1 MSQLA
6 AILNLTLR
14 SQTGASR
21 TLLMTATILVGAHA
35 TVLAI
40 HPEATLLSNIFIL
53 CLLLL
58 ATALCLV
65 GAHTEC
71 NEARPLWLLLG
82 AAFLLAAVGQLAWTY
97 GAYAAHLR
105 TKPRA
110 FNGDFFFFIY
120 GIPILLAICSRDKD
134 AGLRTF
140 VWLDGTQALIAA
152 MLAYVLLFSVL
163 PSHARPRPIPAST
176 LNYFTDAENWILV
189 AAVSLRFFSNPTSAR
204 RRFYRTLSIYL
215 WVNAVVVLILGYLEL
230 ELGWRDGVQDAAWGL
245 PELALCAAF
254 AFQRGDLADG
264 GEPRSG
270 HRGFPSQSAPKP
282 SSQ

>member
-1 MSQLA
+1 MSPLA
-6 AILNLTLR
+6 AFLNLTLR

-40 HPEATLLSNIFIL
+40 HSEATLLSNIFIL

-82 AAFLLAAVGQLAWTY
+82 AGFLLATVGQLAWTY

-105 TKPRA
+105 TKQRA
-110 FNGDFFFFIY
+110 FDGDFFFFVY

-140 VWLDGTQALIAA
+140 VWLDGAQALIAA
-152 MLAYVLLFSVL
+152 MLAYLVLFSVL
-163 PSHARPRPIPAST
+163 PSHAPPRPIPAST
-176 LNYFTDAENWILV
+176 LNYVTDAENWILV
-189 AAVSLRFFSNPTSAR
+189 AAVSLRFFSNPSPAR

-215 WVNAVVVLILGYLEL
+215 WVNAVVVVILGYLEL

-254 AFQRGDLADG
+254 AFQNLRTLQPDSHQSFDG
-264 GEPRSG
+264 PAAHLR
-270 HRGFPSQSAPKP
+270 R
-282 SSQ
+282 

>member
-82 AAFLLAAVGQLAWTY
+82 AGFLLATVGQLAWTY
-97 GAYAAHLR
+97 DAYAAHLR
-105 TKPRA
+105 THPQA
-110 FNGDFFFFIY
+110 FNGDFFFFVY

-176 LNYFTDAENWILV
+176 LNYVTDAENWILV

>member
-82 AAFLLAAVGQLAWTY
+82 AGFLLATVGQLAWTY
-97 GAYAAHLR
+97 DAYAAHLR
-105 TKPRA
+105 THPQA
-110 FNGDFFFFIY
+110 FNGDFFFFVY

-140 VWLDGTQALIAA
+140 IWLDGAQALIAA
-152 MLAYVLLFSVL
+152 MLAYLLLFSVL

-230 ELGWRDGVQDAAWGL
+230 GLGWRDGVQDAAWGL

-254 AFQRGDLADG
+254 AVQRGDLADG

-270 HRGFPSQSAPKP
+270 RRGFSSPSVPKP

>member
-1 MSQLA
+1 MYQLA
-6 AILNLTLR
+6 TIHNLTVR
-14 SQTGASR
+14 SQSGASR
-21 TLLMTATILVGAHA
+21 TLLVTATILVGAHA
-35 TVLAI
+35 TLLAI
-40 HPEATLLSNIFIL
+40 HPEATLLSNLFIL

-65 GAHTEC
+65 GAHTERS
-71 NEARPLWLLLG
+71 EARPLWLLLG
-82 AAFLLAAVGQLAWTY
+82 AGFLLATVGQLAWTY
-97 GAYAAHLR
+97 SAYAAHLR
-105 TKPRA
+105 THPKA
-110 FNGDFFFFIY
+110 FNGDFFFFVY

-140 VWLDGTQALIAA
+140 AWLDGAQALIAA
-152 MLAYVLLFSVL
+152 MLAYLLLFSVL
-163 PSHARPRPIPAST
+163 PSHARSRPIPAST

-204 RRFYRTLSIYL
+204 RRFYRTLSVYL

-254 AFQRGDLADG
+254 AFQPWEPADD
-264 GEPRSG
+264 GEPCT
-270 HRGFPSQSAPKP
+270 PVASAR
-282 SSQ
+282 

>member
-1 MSQLA
+1 
-6 AILNLTLR
+6 
-14 SQTGASR
+14 
-21 TLLMTATILVGAHA
+21 MTATILVGAHA
-35 TVLAI
+35 TVIAI

-82 AAFLLAAVGQLAWTY
+82 AGFLLATVGQLAWTY
-97 GAYAAHLR
+97 DAYAAHLR
-105 TKPRA
+105 THPQA
-110 FNGDFFFFIY
+110 FNGDFFFFVY

>member
-6 AILNLTLR
+6 AILNLRLR

-21 TLLMTATILVGAHA
+21 TLLITATILVGAHT

-82 AAFLLAAVGQLAWTY
+82 AGFLLATVGQLAWTY
-97 GAYAAHLR
+97 DAYAAHLR
-105 TKPRA
+105 THPQA
-110 FNGDFFFFIY
+110 FNGDFFFFVY

-140 VWLDGTQALIAA
+140 IWLDGAQALIAA
-152 MLAYVLLFSVL
+152 MLAYLLLFSVL

-254 AFQRGDLADG
+254 AVQRGDLADG

-270 HRGFPSQSAPKP
+270 RRGFSSPSVPKP

>member
-82 AAFLLAAVGQLAWTY
+82 AGFLLATVGQLAWTY
-97 GAYAAHLR
+97 DAYAAHLR
-105 TKPRA
+105 THPQA
-110 FNGDFFFFIY
+110 FNGDFFFFVY

-254 AFQRGDLADG
+254 AFQRGDLSDG

>member
-82 AAFLLAAVGQLAWTY
+82 AGFLLATVGQLAWTY
-97 GAYAAHLR
+97 DAYAAHLR
-105 TKPRA
+105 THPQA
-110 FNGDFFFFIY
+110 FNGDFFFFVY

-163 PSHARPRPIPAST
+163 PSHARPRPIPATT

>member
-6 AILNLTLR
+6 TTLNF
-14 SQTGASR
+14 TGASR
-21 TLLMTATILVGAHA
+21 TLLVAATILVGAHA
-35 TVLAI
+35 TLLAL
-40 HPEATLLSNIFIL
+40 HPEATLLSNLFIL

-58 ATALCLV
+58 ATTLCLA

-71 NEARPLWLLLG
+71 DDTRPLWLLLG
-82 AAFLLAAVGQLAWTY
+82 AGFLLATVGQLAWTY
-97 GAYAAHLR
+97 SAYAAHLR
-105 TKPRA
+105 THPQA
-110 FNGDFFFFIY
+110 FNGDFFFFVY

-134 AGLRTF
+134 MGLRTF
-140 VWLDGTQALIAA
+140 IWLDGAQAVIAA
-152 MLAYVLLFSVL
+152 MLAYLLLFSVL
-163 PSHARPRPIPAST
+163 PSHARPRPIPANT

-189 AAVSLRFFSNPTSAR
+189 AAVSLRFFSNPTAAR

-230 ELGWRDGVQDAAWGL
+230 ELGWRDGLQDAAWGL

-254 AFQRGDLADG
+254 VFQRRDLVED

-270 HRGFPSQSAPKP
+270 GRSFVNQSVPKP
-282 SSQ
+282 SSK

>member
-6 AILNLTLR
+6 TILNLKAR
-14 SQTGASR
+14 SLSGASR
-21 TLLMTATILVGAHA
+21 TLLVTATMLVGAHA
-35 TVLAI
+35 TLLAF
-40 HPEATLLSNIFIL
+40 HPEATLQSNLFIL

-58 ATALCLV
+58 ATTLCLV
-65 GAHTEC
+65 GAQTEC
-71 NEARPLWLLLG
+71 DETRPLWLLLG
-82 AAFLLAAVGQLAWTY
+82 GGFLLATVGQLAWTY
-97 GAYAAHLR
+97 SAYAAHLR
-105 TKPRA
+105 IHSRA
-110 FNGDFFFFIY
+110 FNGDFFFFVY

-140 VWLDGTQALIAA
+140 VWLDGAQALIAA
-152 MLAYVLLFSVL
+152 MLAYLLLFSVL
-163 PSHARPRPIPAST
+163 PSHAPPRPIPAST

-204 RRFYRTLSIYL
+204 RRFYRTLSVYL

-254 AFQRGDLADG
+254 AFQRRDLAG
-264 GEPRSG
+264 EGEPRSG
-270 HRGFPSQSAPKP
+270 DRGFSKQSAPKP

>member
-1 MSQLA
+1 
-6 AILNLTLR
+6 
-14 SQTGASR
+14 
-21 TLLMTATILVGAHA
+21 VGAHA

-82 AAFLLAAVGQLAWTY
+82 AGFLLATVGQLAWTY
-97 GAYAAHLR
+97 DAYAAHLR
-105 TKPRA
+105 THPQA
-110 FNGDFFFFIY
+110 FNGDFFFFVY

-176 LNYFTDAENWILV
+176 LNYVTDAENWILV

>member
-82 AAFLLAAVGQLAWTY
+82 AGFLLATVGQLAWTY
-97 GAYAAHLR
+97 DAYAAHLR
-105 TKPRA
+105 THPQA
-110 FNGDFFFFIY
+110 FNGDFFFFVY

-140 VWLDGTQALIAA
+140 IWLDGAQALIAA
-152 MLAYVLLFSVL
+152 MLAYLLLFSVL

-189 AAVSLRFFSNPTSAR
+189 AAVSLRFFSNPTWAR

-254 AFQRGDLADG
+254 AVQRGDLADG
-264 GEPRSG
+264 DEPRSG
-270 HRGFPSQSAPKP
+270 RRGFSSPSVPKP